1 MKFSREEFRINF
13 ASLRL
18 HSTARALAF
27 SLFLWIVW
35 EMMGYLQTTKE
46 LVKVLNIQREW
57 AHDSTKKELV
67 NINPRPPQK
76 QEMAFY

>member
-35 EMMGYLQTTKE
+35 EMMGYLQTTKNYNHPSCASKAE
-46 LVKVLNIQREW
+46 KRDWNREVDSVGSW
-57 AHDSTKKELV
+57 AYEYYCFL
-67 NINPRPPQK
+67 
-76 QEMAFY
+76 